1 MENTPELI
9 NTFVSESH
17 DLLDDAEARLS
28 GLSES
33 YEPEIVNTV
42 FRIFHSIKGSAG
54 CLNFKSIKEI
64 THEAET
70 LLAIYREKQIPPSQ
84 EEIDLLYQT
93 CDFIRQL
100 VVNIESFLTDE
111 GFEKDTLLIVNTIKE
126 SIRNL
131 EKEIGGL
138 GKGEETYLA
147 PAADPGAGQLVT
159 PEIVEKFFAESND
172 QLDEC
177 EILILGLEKEPGRKD
192 LVSSIFRIIHSI
204 KGNAGFLHFDKVEQV
219 CIDLE
224 MFLDGFRSILRRGEW
239 RRR

>member
-1 MENTPELI
+1 MDNSQELI
-9 NTFVSESH
+9 STFVAESH

-84 EEIDLLYQT
+84 AEIDLFYQT
-93 CDFIRQL
+93 CDYIRQL
-100 VVNIESFLTDE
+100 VVNIENFLTDE
-111 GFEKDTLLIVNTIKE
+111 GFEKETTVIVNSIKE
-126 SIRNL
+126 SIHNL
-131 EKEIGGL
+131 EREIGGL
-138 GKGEETYLA
+138 EEDRPVDEPDA
-147 PAADPGAGQLVT
+147 RGSQDLVT
-159 PEIVEKFFAESND
+159 PEIVEKFFAEAND

-177 EILILGLEKEPGRKD
+177 EILILGLEKNPDKKE
-192 LVSSIFRIIHSI
+192 LVWSSLPHHPQYQ
-204 KGNAGFLHFDKVEQV
+204 GE
-219 CIDLE
+219 
-224 MFLDGFRSILRRGEW
+224 RRFSPL
-239 RRR
+239 